1 MTCAQL
7 VVSDI
12 PQITNVRANNDAEA
26 LHFLLNLQTRLVDRP
41 FPSVLSVMPTVE
53 QILLE
58 GDAMATLSPLVVS
71 LFLFVPAY
79 KIFKSTCRKALLLI
93 YCCAAVRLV
102 APGLVNAAPEPIQ
115 IKWFFFDPAV
125 IRVDSNEPLDFTV
138 KLGGNPSSVEL
149 QFADGEAES
158 LTEQGDGVWKISVSA
173 AHALFGYQF
182 DDVNHNFVGFLDVF
196 SAGTRVLRLNVFINV
211 LDQNIPRAT
220 IAATAPMVQMSNHIV
235 NIWRPD
241 FDLDAGPLGEA
252 EFITQQFYEHFH
264 DDFDFINL
272 VFVGP
277 SFQQDRSHFA
287 VQNTVKGIGLS
298 TFNNTARY
306 GSMAKLQGITLF
318 PINTFFDLAETGA
331 IHELGHQWIN
341 FLTLP
346 ILASGSPHWP
356 ISSLARGIM
365 GFSIPPSQEGGSF
378 PYNLVPLPNGDY
390 QLQQIQ
396 PLREFGDLDLYLM
409 GLLPPEEVGS
419 HIIFV
424 NQNQGDQLHNGGI
437 LLGPVQTVTVDDV
450 IFKEGQRIPEW
461 SASQKIF
468 KAATILVT
476 KERPLNEYEMAFFDY
491 FAARGESTDPLLFSA
506 GLEKGTTKPF
516 FLAIGKR
523 ASLITCIVC
532 VLTVALDIK
541 PGRAENPINPK
552 SNGVIPVAIL
562 STNSFDASTVDQAS
576 LRFGPG
582 QASAQG
588 KGHLEDVNRDGLPD
602 LVLHFGT
609 QASGIQCGDTSV
621 SITGQTVNG
630 VPIKGS
636 DSITTVGCRSM
647 HR

>member
-1 MTCAQL
+1 
-7 VVSDI
+7 
-12 PQITNVRANNDAEA
+12 
-26 LHFLLNLQTRLVDRP
+26 
-41 FPSVLSVMPTVE
+41 MPTVE
-53 QILLE
+53 QIFLE

-71 LFLFVPAY
+71 LFLLVPAY
-79 KIFKSTCRKALLLI
+79 KIFKSSFRKASLLI
-93 YCCAAVRLV
+93 YFCAAARLV
-102 APGLVNAAPEPIQ
+102 GPGIVNAAPEPIQ
-115 IKWFFFDPAV
+115 IKWFFFEPAV
-125 IRVDSNEPLDFTV
+125 IRLDSNEPLDFRV

-173 AHALFGYQF
+173 AQALFGYQP

-220 IAATAPMVQMSNHIV
+220 IATTAPMVQMSNHIV
-235 NIWRPD
+235 NIWKPD
-241 FDLDAGPLGEA
+241 LDLDAGPLGEA
-252 EFITQQFYEHFH
+252 GFITQQFYEHFH

-272 VFVGP
+272 VFAVP
-277 SFQQDRSHFA
+277 SFQQNRSHFA

-318 PINTFFDLAETGA
+318 PLNTFFDLAETGA

-365 GFSIPPSQEGGSF
+365 GFSIPPSQEGGNF
-378 PYNLVPLPNGDY
+378 PFNLIPLANGNY
-390 QLQQIQ
+390 QLQQTQ

-424 NQNQGDQLHNGGI
+424 NQNQGDQLRNGGI

-450 IFKEGQRIPEW
+450 IFKEGPRIPES

-468 KAATILVT
+468 KAATIVVT
-476 KERPLNEYEMAFFDY
+476 KERLLNEDEMAFFDY
-491 FAARGESTDPLLFSA
+491 FAARGESSEPLLFSA
-506 GLEKGTTKPF
+506 GLEKGTTTPF
-516 FLAIGKR
+516 FLATGKR

-552 SNGVIPVAIL
+552 SNGVIPAAIL
-562 STNSFDASTVDQAS
+562 SENSFDASSVDQAS
-576 LRFGPG
+576 VRFGPKQALALGRG
-582 QASAQG
+582 QL
-588 KGHLEDVNRDGLPD
+588 KDVNGDGLLD
-602 LVLHFGT
+602 LLLHFRT
-609 QASGIQCGDTSV
+609 QDAGIQCGEDSV
-621 SITGQTVNG
+621 SIIGQTVNG
-630 VPIKGS
+630 ISIQGS
-636 DSITTVGCRSM
+636 DSIRTVGCKPNRSTS
-647 HR
+647 R